1 MDFASP
7 PFAQWQTPP
16 AKDELRLVPIG
27 GLGEFGMNALVVH
40 TAKSLFLVD
49 CGQLFPSED
58 QPGIDSII
66 PDFAY
71 LEAFADR
78 IYAVLLTHGHEDHL
92 GALPY
97 FLERWPVPVYG
108 TAFTMGVLE
117 GKLKEVDLWSPK
129 HMHVVEDFSRLKV
142 GGGEIQAEWIPVTH
156 SIPDACAIAL
166 HTPWGVVVH
175 TGDYKLDPT
184 PVDGRLTGTARL
196 TELGDAG
203 VAVLLSDSTNILN
216 TQPTP
221 SEELCRTGLRE
232 AFRKT
237 PGKLF
242 IATFSS
248 NIHRIQILLDLAYEE
263 KRKVCL
269 MGRSM
274 ERNVTVA
281 RTLKRLQLP
290 DDLFIDP
297 KEVSLF
303 PPKQVV
309 VLCTGSQGE
318 EMAALTRILK
328 GEVKG
333 VKVLDGD
340 RLVLSSRA
348 IPGNEIGI
356 SRTLDTAARLGAET
370 TLEGLGPV
378 HATGHGHRPDS
389 AEMIRMVRPRI
400 MAPVHGTYRNLKVHG
415 QLAAS
420 LGYPKERI
428 LLLDGGECLQLFKD
442 GRVKEAG
449 SVPVG
454 KCFVDQGVDHMVD
467 ARVIHD
473 RLILQ
478 EDGIVIATLVIDPAT
493 GELAAEP
500 SILSRGFVV
509 LSDDKAYNELLVAT
523 VKNAFDEAPREIR
536 KDRDL
541 LIEFIRQSLRR
552 IIRKTTQTRPVVVP
566 MILEAGGAEAPPP
579 EPPAKK
585 PGRKRK
591 T

>member
-7 PFAQWQTPP
+7 PFIDWQNPP
-16 AKDELRLVPIG
+16 AKDELRLIPIG

-71 LEAFADR
+71 LEPFAER
-78 IYAVLLTHGHEDHL
+78 IDAVLLTHGHEDHL

-108 TAFTMGVLE
+108 TAFTMGLLE
-117 GKLKEVDLWSPK
+117 GKLREHELWSPR
-129 HMHVVEDFSRLKV
+129 HMHVVEDFAKVKV
-142 GGGEIQAEWIPVTH
+142 GRGEIQAEWIPVTH

-175 TGDYKLDPT
+175 TGDYKLDPS

-196 TELGDAG
+196 TELGDQG

-216 TQPTP
+216 TKPTP
-221 SEELCRTGLRE
+221 SEEECRGGLRD
-232 AFRKT
+232 AFRATK
-237 PGKLF
+237 GKLF
-242 IATFSS
+242 TATFSS
-248 NIHRIQILLDLAYEE
+248 NIHRIQIFLDLAYEE
-263 KRKVCL
+263 GRKVCL
-269 MGRSM
+269 LGRSM

-281 RTLKRLQLP
+281 RSLKRLALP
-290 DDLFIDP
+290 DDLFIEP
-297 KEVSLF
+297 KEVPLF
-303 PPKQVV
+303 PPKKVA

-318 EMAALTRILK
+318 EMAALQRILK

-333 VKVLDGD
+333 LKMVDGD
-340 RLVLSSRA
+340 RLLLSSRA
-348 IPGNEIGI
+348 IPGNEVSI

-370 TLEGLGPV
+370 TLEGIGVV

-389 AEMIRMVRPRI
+389 AAMISMVRPRH
-400 MAPVHGTYRNLKVHG
+400 MVPVHGTYRNLKVHA

-420 LGYPKERI
+420 MGYDKEHI
-428 LLLDGGECLQLFKD
+428 LFLDGGECLRLFKD
-442 GRVKEAG
+442 GRVQEAG

-478 EDGIVIATLVIDPAT
+478 EDGIVIATLVVDPDT
-493 GELAAEP
+493 GDLAAEP
-500 SILSRGFVV
+500 SILTRGFVV
-509 LSDDKAYNELLVAT
+509 LNDDQAYSELLRLT
-523 VKNAFDEAPREIR
+523 VRNAFDEAPREIR

-541 LIEFIRQSLRR
+541 LVEFLRQSLRR
-552 IIRKTTQTRPVVVP
+552 TIRKTTQTRPVVVP
-566 MILEAGGAEAPPP
+566 MILETGGGEAPPP
-579 EPPAKK
+579 PA
-585 PGRKRK
+585 PAPRKRK
-591 T
+591 R

>member
-7 PFAQWQTPP
+7 PFKAWQTPP
-16 AKDELRLVPIG
+16 TKDELRLVPIG

-71 LEAFADR
+71 LEHFGDR
-78 IYAVLLTHGHEDHL
+78 IDAVLLTHGHEDHL

-108 TAFTMGVLE
+108 TAFTMGILE
-117 GKLKEVDLWSPK
+117 GKLKEHNLWSPK
-129 HMHVVEDFSRLKV
+129 HMHVVEDFARLKV
-142 GGGEIQAEWIPVTH
+142 GRGEIQAEWIPVTH

-166 HTPWGVVVH
+166 HTPWGVLVH

-184 PVDGRLTGTARL
+184 PVDGRLTGTQRL
-196 TELGDAG
+196 TELGDHG

-216 TQPTP
+216 TKPTP
-221 SEELCRTGLRE
+221 SEAGCREGLQD
-232 AFRKT
+232 AFRATK
-237 PGKLF
+237 GKLF
-242 IATFSS
+242 VATFSS
-248 NIHRIQILLDLAYEE
+248 NIHRLQILLDLAFQE

-269 MGRSM
+269 LGRSM
-274 ERNVTVA
+274 ERNAGLA
-281 RTLKRLQLP
+281 RNLKRLRLP
-290 DDLFIDP
+290 DDLFIEP
-297 KEVSLF
+297 KEVPLF
-303 PPKQVV
+303 PPRQVL
-309 VLCTGSQGE
+309 VLATGSQGE
-318 EMAALTRILK
+318 DMSALTRILK

-333 VKVLDGD
+333 VKVQEGD

-348 IPGNEIGI
+348 IPGNEVSI
-356 SRTLDTAARLGAET
+356 SRTLDLAARLGAET
-370 TLEGLGPV
+370 TLDGLGMV

-400 MAPVHGTYRNLKVHG
+400 MAPVHGTYRNLKVHA

-420 LGYPKERI
+420 MGYAKDKI
-428 LLLDGGECLQLFKD
+428 LLLDGGECLQMFKD
-442 GRVKEAG
+442 GTVKEAG

-478 EDGIVIATLVIDPAT
+478 EDGIVIATLVVDPDT

-509 LSDDKAYNELLVAT
+509 LSDDPTYSELLRAT
-523 VKNAFDEAPREIR
+523 VKNAFDEAPREVR

-566 MILEAGGAEAPPP
+566 MILEARSSA
-579 EPPAKK
+579 
-585 PGRKRK
+585 
-591 T
+591 